1 MEQDRPDW
9 DVAAAAV
16 WAALWARAEAAWAA
30 HLPQDRVEVAYART
44 AQQ

>member
-1 MEQDRPDW
+1 MGQDRPAW

-16 WAALWARAEAAWAA
+16 WAALRARAEAAWAA
-30 HLPQDRVEVAYART
+30 RLPQDRVEVAYART